1 MNLCLEY
8 LTERYHEGLGYSS
21 IITAKSAIIA
31 LHPSLQGTP
40 LLSRFMKGI
49 FNLRPSLPRYTC
61 TWDVEIVLNHL
72 QTINLEDIDL
82 KVLSRKLATLLLLL
96 SGQRLQTLHVIK
108 LSNIKITATD
118 CVIYIDSL
126 LKTSCPTA
134 HTNVLRFEFY
144 ESVNLCVIRHLQKY
158 IELSSLRRGS
168 CDQLFISYTKPYHAI
183 SKDTISRWVKTF
195 LQASGVDI
203 PTFTTHS
210 NRSAST
216 SKGLATGIPIEK
228 IMQAASWSN
237 AKTFARFYNKPISSA
252 TTFGKNLLDNV
263 HTN

>member
-1 MNLCLEY
+1 MEY

-21 IITAKSAIIA
+21 INTAKSAIIA

-61 TWDVEIVLNHL
+61 TWDVEIVLNYL
-72 QTINLEDIDL
+72 QTIKLEDIDL

-118 CVIYIDSL
+118 CVIYIDRL
-126 LKTSCPTA
+126 LKTSSPTA

-158 IELSSLRRGS
+158 IELSSFRRGS
-168 CDQLFISYTKPYHAI
+168 CDQLFISYTKPYGAI
-183 SKDTISRWVKTF
+183 SKDTISRWVKTV

-203 PTFTTHS
+203 TTFTTHS
-210 NRSAST
+210 TRSAST

-237 AKTFARFYNKPISSA
+237 AKTFARFYNKPITSA

-263 HTN
+263 HTINQDL